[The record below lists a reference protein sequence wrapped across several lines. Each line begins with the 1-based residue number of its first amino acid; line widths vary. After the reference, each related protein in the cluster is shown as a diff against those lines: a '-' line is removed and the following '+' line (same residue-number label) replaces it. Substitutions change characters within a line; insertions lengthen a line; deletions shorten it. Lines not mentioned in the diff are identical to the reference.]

1 MSVTARPKRRRRN
14 RVTVVSS
21 AVFSV
26 IALVLTGFA
35 LSHPGLTSSE
45 VDVSNGGV
53 WVANQDRGLIGRVN
67 VDAGEIDGKVASTGQ
82 DLDIIQSGYH
92 VFETGP
98 RGMTP
103 INTAAASRA
112 GLVELPPESTVRIG
126 GDRVVIAAPDG
137 RVWILS
143 PDEAAAFSP
152 ASVEPVLETG
162 NGAPPVAVSMSGDV
176 YVLNGEELLRYPR
189 TPSTRDTKAGK
200 PFIAGGVSS
209 DAAQVELTVVGDVP
223 VIMDRENRMLRL
235 GTEMKDYPL
244 EDYGISSLEVGE
256 IQQAGPASEDVVLST
271 ADTML
276 LIPLYGGKA
285 ESISAGGTGSEVVE
299 PAQVDGCA
307 YGAWGGSLRYVRAC
321 EGQEPVRDV
330 IPEAKA
336 GADLSLRQNRDLVV
350 LNDQKFGLSWEIMD
364 SMQLVDDWVINQD
377 IQTDQSKEKE
387 KETLTTTIENVA
399 AEREEENRPP
409 TANDDTFGVR
419 PGQNVVL
426 PVTRN
431 DVDPDG
437 DVLTVDVEGK
447 QPAAGHVTPITGGT
461 QLQIQ
466 VADDASGTQTF
477 TYAVDDGRGGKDTAT
492 VTLEVRQE
500 GENSA
505 PQAAEETRTKVQVRS
520 GQEIGRAHV

>member
-1 MSVTARPKRRRRN
+1 MSVTAGPKRRRGR
-14 RVTVVSS
+14 RTTVVST
-21 AVFSV
+21 AVLSV
-26 IALVLTGFA
+26 VALVLTGFA
-35 LSHPGLTSSE
+35 VNYDGLSSSE
-45 VDVSNGGV
+45 VEVSDGGV
-53 WVANQDRGLIGRVN
+53 WVSNGDRGLIGRLN
-67 VDAGEIDGKVASTGQ
+67 VDAGELDARISSTGQ

-162 NGAPPVAVSMSGDV
+162 SSAPPVAVSMSGDV

-189 TPSTRDTKAGK
+189 TPSTRDTKADK

-256 IQQAGPASEDVVLST
+256 LQQAGPASENVVLST

-276 LIPLYGGKA
+276 LIPLDGGKA

-377 IQTDQSKEKE
+377 IQTDQSEEKE

-461 QLQIQ
+461 T
-466 VADDASGTQTF
+466 VAAARTPPPSPSRC
-477 TYAVDDGRGGKDTAT
+477 ARRGRTPP
-492 VTLEVRQE
+492 RR
-500 GENSA
+500 
-505 PQAAEETRTKVQVRS
+505 PPRR
-520 GQEIGRAHV
+520 R